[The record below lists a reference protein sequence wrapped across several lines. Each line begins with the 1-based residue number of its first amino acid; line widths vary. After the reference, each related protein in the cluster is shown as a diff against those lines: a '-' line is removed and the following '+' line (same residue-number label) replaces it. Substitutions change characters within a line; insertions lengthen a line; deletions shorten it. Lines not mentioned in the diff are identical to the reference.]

1 MHTSGW
7 VRSSKI
13 CIQPHKSIRMLC
25 NMACRACR
33 KKCTSAAACD
43 GVDACAAPAAS
54 PLCGS
59 VGAQVR
65 NTCHLLRQRAAVR
78 ERFRDTGPQ
87 HAAAPAPQ
95 TQILKPPMFHSRGGA
110 VHNEVLRTL
119 APGAVALRRD
129 GAPERLQLCHAVKR
143 HLQLRISGTGWQ
155 CRQVLQGV
163 AALLRVAVL
172 PHPFARYSW
181 GSWLVAGIAE
191 LFALLTPPDGTL
203 ARPRRRC

>member
-13 CIQPHKSIRMLC
+13 RTQPHKSIRMLC
-25 NMACRACR
+25 NMACTACR
-33 KKCTSAAACD
+33 AKCTLAAACD

-65 NTCHLLRQRAAVR
+65 NTCHLLRQPAAVR
-78 ERFRDTGPQ
+78 GILRDDAWPHSTHRLRLWLPMVGVYSPNRLARVPNMQ
-87 HAAAPAPQ
+87 QRPPAPQ
-95 TQILKPPMFHSRGGA
+95 TQILKTPMFHSRGGA

-129 GAPERLQLCHAVKR
+129 GAPEGLQLCHAVKR
-143 HLQLRISGTGWQ
+143 HLQLRISRTGWQ
-155 CRQVLQGV
+155 CRQVPQL
-163 AALLRVAVL
+163 
-172 PHPFARYSW
+172 SE
-181 GSWLVAGIAE
+181 S
-191 LFALLTPPDGTL
+191 
-203 ARPRRRC
+203 PRC